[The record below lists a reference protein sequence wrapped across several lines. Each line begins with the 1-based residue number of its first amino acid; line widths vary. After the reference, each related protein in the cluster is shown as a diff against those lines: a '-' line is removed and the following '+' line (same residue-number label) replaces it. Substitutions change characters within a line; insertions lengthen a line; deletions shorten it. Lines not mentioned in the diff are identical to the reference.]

1 MCSFIREKN
10 TKICYVQYRLR
21 AVSLFLH
28 IYWGECLQSRACT
41 FASLARFSR
50 RADAR
55 ILRAVLCWHQICHS
69 HEMALWPILFA
80 AIFPGTV
87 YLLISCFVS
96 FCFLF
101 ILGSLFLVHAVNSCL
116 WCLYWVRST
125 SWKWQNHFMQ
135 ICQLMRR
142 ACCGNNLFSIF
153 ISNSYQNKL
162 KSAKNPNIIVIKK
175 NPATRQ

>member
-69 HEMALWPILFA
+69 HEMALWPSYFICSHISRHCLF
-80 AIFPGTV
+80 INF
-87 YLLISCFVS
+87 L
-96 FCFLF
+96 FCFLLF
-101 ILGSLFLVHAVNSCL
+101 FVFFSQKSFLVACSLFM
-116 WCLYWVRST
+116 RST
-125 SWKWQNHFMQ
+125 AAYNVCIEFARLAENDKIILCKSVKWWGGLVAE
-135 ICQLMRR
+135 II
-142 ACCGNNLFSIF
+142 FSVF
-153 ISNSYQNKL
+153 LSL
-162 KSAKNPNIIVIKK
+162 IVTKI
-175 NPATRQ
+175 N